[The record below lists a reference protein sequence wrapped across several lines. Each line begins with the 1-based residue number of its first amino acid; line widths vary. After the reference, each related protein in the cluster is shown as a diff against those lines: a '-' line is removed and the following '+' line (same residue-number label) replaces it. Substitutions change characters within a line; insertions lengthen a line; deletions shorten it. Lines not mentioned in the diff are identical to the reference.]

1 MMGKVVSVNPTTE
14 EIFGEL
20 DESSDADIL
29 EKVFNAKK
37 DNSWAGKSA
46 VERARILSK
55 ISDLLENYKEELAT
69 TMAMEIGKP
78 VKAGR
83 HEVEIAKKRV
93 KDFCSMIPSFLEDEV
108 IFESEEEK
116 NVVVFEPRGIVVVI
130 SPWNAPVF
138 VPLASIIPPLLCG
151 NNVIWK
157 PSEHSTFTGL
167 VLEKI
172 FNDLKEDG
180 FSENSFQCVVG
191 GKDVGKRLVES
202 DVDMIAL
209 TGSVRAGKEVGR
221 ICGNDLKKFVLEL
234 GGKDPAII
242 LEDADIEK
250 AAREIVKSSIMY
262 TGQVC
267 FGVERVYCHESV
279 YNDFVELCVDETKN
293 LKVGDPSDNEVDMGP
308 FSVKFQMEK
317 VLEHVNDA
325 LEKGARLLCG
335 GRRMPRIGYFFSPGV
350 LVDVN
355 HSMKIMKEETFG
367 PITCIMKFRDV
378 DEAIKLA
385 NDSEYGL
392 TASVWTSDLAF
403 GEKIARRIEA
413 GTVEINRHGMSKAGC
428 PWGGYKKS
436 GIGRIYSR
444 EGVREFCNVKHVWVV
459 R

>member
-1 MMGKVVSVNPTTE
+1 MGKVVSVNPTTE

-29 EKVFNAKK
+29 SRVFNARKERL
-37 DNSWAGKSA
+37 WARRSVIERVGI
-46 VERARILSK
+46 VEK
-55 ISDLLENYKEELAT
+55 IIELLENYKEELAT

-93 KDFCSMIPSFLEDEV
+93 RDFCELIPGFITDEILFEDEK
-108 IFESEEEK
+108 EK
-116 NVVVFEPRGIVVVI
+116 NFIVFEPRGVIAVI

-157 PSEHSTFTGL
+157 PSEYSTFTGL
-167 VLEKI
+167 VIDKI
-172 FNDLKEDG
+172 FNELKEEG
-180 FSENSFQCVVG
+180 LSENAFQCVIG
-191 GKDVGKRLVES
+191 GKEVGKRLVES
-202 DVDMIAL
+202 DIDMTAL
-209 TGSVRAGKEVGR
+209 TGSVRAGRDVGM
-221 ICGNDLKKFVLEL
+221 ICGGELKSFVLEL
-234 GGKDPAII
+234 GGKDPAIV

-250 AAREIVKSSIMY
+250 AAKEIVKSSTMY

-279 YNDFVELCVDETKN
+279 YNELVELCVSETGN
-293 LKVGDPSDNEVDMGP
+293 LKVGNPLDNESDIGP

-317 VLEHVNDA
+317 VLEHIDDA
-325 LEKGARLLCG
+325 LEKGAKLLCG
-335 GRRMPRIGYFFSPGV
+335 GRRMLQAGYFVSPCV
-350 LVDVN
+350 MTDVN
-355 HSMKIMKEETFG
+355 HSMKIMREETFG

-378 DEAIKLA
+378 EEAIELA
-385 NDSEYGL
+385 NDSDFGL
-392 TASVWTSDLAF
+392 TASVWTSDLVK
-403 GEKIARRIEA
+403 GEQVARKIEA

-436 GIGRIYSR
+436 GIGRIYSK

-459 R
+459 KN